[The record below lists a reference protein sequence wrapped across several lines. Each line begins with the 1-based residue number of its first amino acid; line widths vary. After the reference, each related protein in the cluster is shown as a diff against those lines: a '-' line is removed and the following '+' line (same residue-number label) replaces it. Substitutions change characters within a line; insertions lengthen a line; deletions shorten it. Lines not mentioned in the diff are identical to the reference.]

1 MRTCATTSDSP
12 PHVNILYVESSRSW
26 GGQEYRTCLEINWL
40 NAHGHKAWLV
50 CNPGSQ
56 VQLKASELG
65 TRLVAMPLR
74 HRVDLLCSWRLW
86 KFCRRNQIDLLKPYS
101 SKDHWLAFPLYLGG
115 IPVARARCIT
125 DPIGNKWRAFIFK
138 HGCSKIVA
146 DASIIKR
153 QLVQQNGIDPAKI
166 EVIGSAVDLQKFK
179 PPRDRMK
186 FRREMGFGA
195 DTPVIGNIGMIR
207 PDKGQLILVEA
218 AHLILA
224 ERPDARFVIVGQ
236 GTGLLK
242 RGINVRNAIE
252 RAGLAEQIIMAGYR
266 WDTPDVYAAC
276 DMVVIASLHTE
287 ASPIVLR
294 EAFASGRPVIAT
306 KVGDISEIIEHRQ
319 NGLLTEPG
327 DSKALAA
334 AIFEFLSDPKLAAAC
349 AANGL
354 RYASEHFSFDRMMEA
369 KLQVDASL
377 IPARQKRLL
386 PTSASVERVS
396 SVETADLSSRRR

>member
-1 MRTCATTSDSP
+1 M
-12 PHVNILYVESSRSW
+12 
-26 GGQEYRTCLEINWL
+26 
-40 NAHGHKAWLV
+40 V

-101 SKDHWLAFPLYLGG
+101 SKDHWLCLPLYFCG
-115 IPVARARCIT
+115 IPLSRARCIT
-125 DPIGNKWRAFIFK
+125 DPITGNGRAFVFK
-138 HGCSKIVA
+138 YGCSNVVA